1 MSWQPSIWTRSKIV
15 SLSRRLLHLLPALA
29 MSGAIFAGASLPNKH
44 LPAFLHGGVDK
55 YVHALV
61 YGLLA
66 ASYLFAFGNDLLRR
80 SPLGMSL
87 ATIVICLF
95 YGGLEEWYQS
105 IIPGRRP
112 DRFDLEAD
120 MIGVMVMI
128 MFWMIILLKKSGPGS
143 DDSATK
149 TPAPGS

>member
-1 MSWQPSIWTRSKIV
+1 MP
-15 SLSRRLLHLLPALA
+15 LSRRLLHLLPALA
-29 MSGAIFAGASLPNKH
+29 MSGAIFAGASLPGKY
-44 LPAFLHGGVDK
+44 LPPFLHGGVDK
-55 YVHALV
+55 YAHALV

-87 ATIVICLF
+87 ATIGICLL

-120 MIGVMVMI
+120 MIGVMVVI
-128 MFWMIILLKKSGPGS
+128 MCWMIILLKKSAS
-143 DDSATK
+143 WVDDTERK
-149 TPAPGS
+149 TPDQGS